1 MTTTTAAAL
10 DPTRLIIAALAGLVI
25 LLLLII
31 KFKVQAMISILVG
44 AVAIG
49 LIAGMPFADI
59 ISLRESLCLWAWVPC
74 SAPYWRYQ
82 EALRH
87 WQSPW

>member
-49 LIAGMPFADI
+49 LIAGMKELEVL
-59 ISLRESLCLWAWVPC
+59 LRESPCLWVWAPC
-74 SAPYWRYQ
+74 SVPYWRYQ